1 MPYNELIKLKI
12 MSTYDWI
19 IPIRL
24 LAFLVV
30 LSAILSSQPV
40 VLIIFASVFFGMGW
54 TLHTLD
60 FYNIYDTELTLVIFP
75 DGRVNLISAYGDSV
89 EGLLASQQ
97 WCTGK
102 AAVLQVI
109 IENKTR
115 KLVILSA
122 QQHTADEFRRLN
134 MCLRQDFYN
143 DTRDELVSGI

>member
-1 MPYNELIKLKI
+1 
-12 MSTYDWI
+12 MSTFDWI

-30 LSAILSSQPV
+30 LSAILSSQPL

-60 FYNIYDTELTLVIFP
+60 FYNIYDTKLTLVIFP

-89 EGLLASQQ
+89 EGVLGDQQ
-97 WCTGK
+97 WCTRK

-122 QQHTADEFRRLN
+122 QQHKADEFRRLN